1 MYFPQ
6 NNTNQYTESKTM
18 FLFQCL
24 TEKKLYRVKGN
35 SQNLYQ

>member
-6 NNTNQYTESKTM
+6 NNINQYTENKTV

-24 TEKKLYRVKGN
+24 TEKLHRVKGN